1 MDIGQNSCVTLIG
14 FDPLQMLTTLSLDD
28 IGNPLPGRHALHTL
42 EFDTVTWRM
51 AFTSAGQ
58 TDYDQL
64 MHHSLPRHNNKCSCT
79 H

>member
-42 EFDTVTWRM
+42 EFDTVT
-51 AFTSAGQ
+51 
-58 TDYDQL
+58 
-64 MHHSLPRHNNKCSCT
+64 
-79 H
+79 